1 VEVYVMKR
9 LLFLLLVMV
18 VLGMASTVGAE
29 PWGGRSNS
37 TDLPARSAVD
47 GGSSLAEGLRW
58 VFRFWSEATGASTK
72 SDVLPPPGITNGSC
86 VDPDGGGRCGH

>member
-1 VEVYVMKR
+1 MKR

-29 PWGGRSNS
+29 PWGGRSSS
-37 TDLPARSAVD
+37 TDLPARFAVD

-58 VFRFWSEATGASTK
+58 VVRFWAEATGVMGVTLK